1 MSNKIRLFYF
11 CGIFS
16 ILLGSCLK
24 NDIPYPHIE
33 AEFLSMEAEGEISAA
48 VIDNDNR
55 NVTLN
60 LGETVDLSNVNILT
74 YKVTDGANLSHMITN
89 GIDLTEPF
97 NVILTLY
104 QEYHWTITANQSIE
118 RYISVQGQVGESI
131 IDVPGKRV
139 IVYVTKNTPLSSV
152 KITSLKLG
160 PTEIST
166 MSPNLI
172 GQNVDFSHGPITTT
186 VSCFDKTETWNIFVE
201 TSDVAVDITSV
212 DAWTNVIWAYGSA
225 ESGKNNGF
233 EYRKVGTDTWNKVPT
248 SWITNNG
255 GTYST
260 CIRHLTANTAYEV
273 RAYSD
278 DLYSPS
284 SEVTTGGY
292 YEIPNASFDYWWKDG
307 KVWCPWGDGEPPFWG
322 TGNKGSTTL
331 GDSNTFPSSDTWD
344 GNLGFSAQL
353 DTRFVGIATI
363 GKLAAGNIFSG
374 DYKKTDGTNGILDF
388 GRPCNERPTRLKGY
402 WKYTSTPISH
412 TSIEYEHLKGQPD
425 TANIYIAL
433 TDWTAPFEIRTNPK
447 NRQLL
452 DKNANYIIA
461 YGSIQSGKS
470 IPEWTEFSIELKY
483 RDTHR
488 IPNYIL
494 IVSTASKYGDFF
506 TGGSGSSLLIDNFHL
521 EWDYE

>member
-1 MSNKIRLFYF
+1 M
-11 CGIFS
+11 
-16 ILLGSCLK
+16 
-24 NDIPYPHIE
+24 
-33 AEFLSMEAEGEISAA
+33 
-48 VIDNDNR
+48 
-55 NVTLN
+55 
-60 LGETVDLSNVNILT
+60 
-74 YKVTDGANLSHMITN
+74 
-89 GIDLTEPF
+89 
-97 NVILTLY
+97 
-104 QEYHWTITANQSIE
+104 
-118 RYISVQGQVGESI
+118 
-131 IDVPGKRV
+131 
-139 IVYVTKNTPLSSV
+139 
-152 KITSLKLG
+152 
-160 PTEIST
+160 
-166 MSPNLI
+166 
-172 GQNVDFSHGPITTT
+172 
-186 VSCFDKTETWNIFVE
+186 
-201 TSDVAVDITSV
+201 
-212 DAWTNVIWAYGSA
+212 
-225 ESGKNNGF
+225 
-233 EYRKVGTDTWNKVPT
+233 
-248 SWITNNG
+248 
-255 GTYST
+255 
-260 CIRHLTANTAYEV
+260 
-273 RAYSD
+273 
-278 DLYSPS
+278 
-284 SEVTTGGY
+284 
-292 YEIPNASFDYWWKDG
+292 
-307 KVWCPWGDGEPPFWG
+307 WCPWGDGEPPFWG

-412 TSIEYEHLKGQPD
+412 TSLEYDYLKGQPD

-470 IPEWTEFSIELKY
+470 IPEWTEFSIELEY

-488 IPNYIL
+488 IPSYIL
-494 IVSTASKYGDFF
+494 IVNRASKYGDFF